1 MNKTVKTI
9 GWICLALGALGILV
23 DAGAVF
29 TATQFRTERLA
40 AIEEISESI
49 QNNERPALSELCIAK
64 DTDGDGKPD
73 GDCIDQPD
81 RPLGFTP
88 RQGGQPGRTLM
99 QQPRA
104 GLDRRAGIG
113 FGGLPIFL
121 FALGPILAV
130 IGVVILLVNREPK
143 EKAEV
148 VEEAKSPKSKP
159 AK

>member
-9 GWICLALGALGILV
+9 GWICLVLGALGILA

-29 TATQFRTERLA
+29 AARQFRTERQA

-49 QNNERPALSELCIAK
+49 QNNIRPALSELCIAK

-73 GDCIDQPD
+73 GDCIQRSDVAQG
-81 RPLGFTP
+81 LFP
-88 RQGGQPGRTLM
+88 RQGGQPRRGLM
-99 QQPRA
+99 QMPRA
-104 GLDRRAGIG
+104 GFDRRDGAG
-113 FGGLPIFL
+113 FSGLPIFL
-121 FALGPILAV
+121 FALGPILGV
-130 IGVVILLVNREPK
+130 IGAVMLLVNREPK

-148 VEEAKSPKSKP
+148 VEEAKTPKSKP